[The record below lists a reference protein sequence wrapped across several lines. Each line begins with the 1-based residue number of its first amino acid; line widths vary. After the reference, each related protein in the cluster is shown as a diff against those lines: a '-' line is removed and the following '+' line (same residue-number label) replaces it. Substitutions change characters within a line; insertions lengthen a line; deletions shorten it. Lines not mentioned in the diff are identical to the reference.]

1 MTREEEVRA
10 AIDKVFPCT
19 DEGRCYEQ
27 VIGAS
32 GFELG
37 VKWSDEHPK
46 NVWHPADKQP
56 VGKDW
61 KILIEDKSG
70 CYWVEGKCSVY
81 SFYDSWQNYVENFE
95 LTRWAYISDLLP
107 KGGKK

>member
-27 VIGAS
+27 AIGAS

-46 NVWHPADKQP
+46 NVWHDASEEPEYRN
-56 VGKDW
+56 GG
-61 KILIEDKSG
+61 ILCEHDLY
-70 CYWVEGKCSVY
+70 YWVATQPYLSSICGNWHKK
-81 SFYDSWQNYVENFE
+81 VERE
-95 LTRWAYISDLLP
+95 HLKRWAYISDLLP
-107 KGGKK
+107 KGGEK